1 MRFEGLKR
9 VNPEFLASRKG
20 LKKGDLADATKISTE
35 AQRMAV
41 LQDFDSVGY
50 RLDGD
55 PASPTLDLAAA
66 REELGT

>member
-1 MRFEGLKR
+1 M
-9 VNPEFLASRKG
+9 VDSA
-20 LKKGDLADATKISTE
+20 AISTE

-55 PASPTLDLAAA
+55 PEGADAHLAAA
-66 REELGT
+66 REELGA